1 VEPLCLTLDGSPER
15 LCTGPTKEIPM
26 TTTATNTTTT
36 ATARPATHTHRVRR
50 MAIAASLTVAF
61 AGTAALATNVLRDE
75 TQHHSTAVV
84 VPGPYNGLPN
94 LNDLGVTP
102 APSPTIVVP
111 GPYNGL
117 PNLNDLGVTVP
128 TDPTGTGH

>member
-1 VEPLCLTLDGSPER
+1 
-15 LCTGPTKEIPM
+15 M
-26 TTTATNTTTT
+26 TTTTNTT
-36 ATARPATHTHRVRR
+36 ATAAAHSATRTLRLRR
-50 MAIAASLTVAF
+50 IAIAAGLTVAF

-94 LNDLGVTP
+94 LNDLGVTVV
-102 APSPTIVVP
+102 PSPTIVVP
-111 GPYNGL
+111 APYNGL

-128 TDPTGTGH
+128 TIAAGTGH